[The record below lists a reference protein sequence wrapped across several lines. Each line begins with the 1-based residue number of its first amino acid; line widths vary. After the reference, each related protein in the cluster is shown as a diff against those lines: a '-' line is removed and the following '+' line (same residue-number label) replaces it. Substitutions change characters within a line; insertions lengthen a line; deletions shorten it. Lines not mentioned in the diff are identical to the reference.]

1 MTRLLVSVRS
11 AEEAASALAGGADLI
26 DVKEPQ
32 LGSLGAASP
41 EVWQQ
46 VAEVI
51 GTTRPL
57 SAALGELLTFRPVS
71 SAALQGYRYA
81 KLGLSGCAPCPDSPG
96 RWKAALATLPQWI
109 NPVAVVYAD
118 VESAQA
124 PPPEEILRT
133 GAALGCRTLL
143 VDTFDKQQ
151 GSVFDCLGAK
161 RLTSLFAEARQH
173 EMQIVLAGSLQL
185 PCLREALELSPDYI
199 AIRGAVCRP
208 TRAGTLQ
215 QNLVRAWANRLALAG
230 SPAMV
235 VGEMSEVG

>member
-26 DVKEPQ
+26 DVKEPRA
-32 LGSLGAASP
+32 GSLGAALP
-41 EVWQQ
+41 EVWQA
-46 VAEVI
+46 VASAI
-51 GTTRPL
+51 ATARPL
-57 SAALGELLTFRPVS
+57 SAALGELQTFQPGS
-71 SAALQGYRYA
+71 STVLQGYRYA
-81 KLGLSGCAPCPDSPG
+81 KLGLAGCAQHPEWPNH
-96 RWKAALATLPQWI
+96 WQAALATLPQWI

-124 PPPEEILRT
+124 PLPEEILRT
-133 GAALGCRTLL
+133 GAVLGCRTLL

-151 GSVFDCLGAK
+151 GSVFDCLGAE

-173 EMQIVLAGSLQL
+173 EMQLVLAGSLQL
-185 PCLREALELSPDYI
+185 SSLSQALELSPDYV

-215 QNLVRAWANRLALAG
+215 QDLVRDWASRLALTTP
-230 SPAMV
+230 PARA